1 MIKFYNAILKVR
13 KWKRLAE
20 SFFDPRLHLI
30 INGMLCPR
38 ILPDMYFSIQFY
50 SAHSEKKIIQSL
62 AKRPGRIYLFLW
74 QEWVAVQLIKF
85 DWVFAIRSIVI
96 KSVVVLSNVYVDE
109 IALIA

>member
-1 MIKFYNAILKVR
+1 MSTHSARYALQYSIL
-13 KWKRLAE
+13 
-20 SFFDPRLHLI
+20 
-30 INGMLCPR
+30 
-38 ILPDMYFSIQFY
+38 FSAFR
-50 SAHSEKKIIQSL
+50 KKIIQSL

-85 DWVFAIRSIVI
+85 DWVFAIWSIVI

>member
-50 SAHSEKKIIQSL
+50 SAHSGKKKSFRAWPKGL
-62 AKRPGRIYLFLW
+62 GESIYFYG
-74 QEWVAVQLIKF
+74 K
-85 DWVFAIRSIVI
+85 
-96 KSVVVLSNVYVDE
+96 NG
-109 IALIA
+109 

>member
-50 SAHSEKKIIQSL
+50 SAHSGKKNHPELGQK
-62 AKRPGRIYLFLW
+62 AWENLFISMARMGSSPVNQVWLGLCDM
-74 QEWVAVQLIKF
+74 EYC
-85 DWVFAIRSIVI
+85 D
-96 KSVVVLSNVYVDE
+96 
-109 IALIA
+109 